1 MCCPGCEMGTE
12 ELEDHE
18 DGGGECSA
26 HCGAEED
33 ERDEETSHHCIGR
46 GIGGE
51 AGADPNEHCWAEAVV
66 NQRENVGAFD
76 GEIIAIGA
84 CHCST
89 FDQKLDLFS
98 CHKKVGRATTYHARI
113 ARAVSDGTHTCVDSK
128 DLSTIG
134 KQHHPIRNRHGRS
147 AISHAIRF

>member
-1 MCCPGCEMGTE
+1 MGTE

-89 FDQKLDLFS
+89 CKNCSCCIGWHPYLCRFKRFEYNRKTAPSHQKSTWQKRDLACHSILNGRFD
-98 CHKKVGRATTYHARI
+98 V
-113 ARAVSDGTHTCVDSK
+113 V
-128 DLSTIG
+128 
-134 KQHHPIRNRHGRS
+134 P
-147 AISHAIRF
+147 